1 MQIAR
6 NPCHR
11 DETRLD
17 EPLPAGRPYVSNVWP
32 AEIRS
37 TDCGREGTGLDAAV
51 LPEVAIDLEHLE
63 VIEAIRISFADSI
76 PVVAGR
82 SSDLRG
88 RGQLLGVLGTAGHP
102 AQEGNANE

>member
-1 MQIAR
+1 MQIVK
-6 NPCHR
+6 NPRRR
-11 DETRLD
+11 DETRID
-17 EPLPAGRPYVSNVWP
+17 EPLLAGRPYVPNVWP

-37 TDCGREGTGLDAAV
+37 TDCGREGTGLDEAV
-51 LPEVAIDLEHLE
+51 LPEVAIDLERLE
-63 VIEAIRISFADSI
+63 GIEAIRISFADSI

-88 RGQLLGVLGTAGHP
+88 RLLSDLGAAGRA